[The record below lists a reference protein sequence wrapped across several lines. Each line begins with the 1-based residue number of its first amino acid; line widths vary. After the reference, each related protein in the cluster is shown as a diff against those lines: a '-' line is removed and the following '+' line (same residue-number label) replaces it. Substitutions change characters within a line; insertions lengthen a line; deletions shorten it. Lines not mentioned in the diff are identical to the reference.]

1 MPESQLA
8 SCGQNRCCETACYAQ
23 RNQHRL
29 HKMQQSCHHV
39 ATDEIAKGVGQD
51 DARNQQHDAS
61 DHDGIQIPPQACAAD
76 GDAGQSRQKGG
87 QGVGEHGHDLRPVQQ
102 KDQTADN
109 GTHQAGRARVAQGTA
124 EKYRKGGA
132 DQGADQTLHWPGV
145 AFPGARSV
153 KFLPHRRIVVLLPTD
168 ASGQAV
174 ERIQPGHVKDY
185 LAIATLGLGE
195 IIRVVLQNIEYLGGS
210 AGISP
215 VPKYT
220 TWPWLFACTVI
231 TVAAIINLIDS
242 SYGRAI
248 VSVREDEVASELMGI
263 NITRYKVLAFVVGAL
278 FAGLAGALYA
288 HFFYIIKPETFGFLK
303 SFDIVVMVVLGGM
316 GSTSGAIIAA
326 AFITVLTAVLQ
337 SFPAIRMI
345 LYALILIMVMIHRPQ
360 GLMGTREI
368 SFKGLLKRGEAK

>member
-1 MPESQLA
+1 MSLA
-8 SCGQNRCCETACYAQ
+8 PST
-23 RNQHRL
+23 
-29 HKMQQSCHHV
+29 
-39 ATDEIAKGVGQD
+39 
-51 DARNQQHDAS
+51 
-61 DHDGIQIPPQACAAD
+61 
-76 GDAGQSRQKGG
+76 
-87 QGVGEHGHDLRPVQQ
+87 
-102 KDQTADN
+102 
-109 GTHQAGRARVAQGTA
+109 
-124 EKYRKGGA
+124 
-132 DQGADQTLHWPGV
+132 
-145 AFPGARSV
+145 
-153 KFLPHRRIVVLLPTD
+153 
-168 ASGQAV
+168 
-174 ERIQPGHVKDY
+174 
-185 LAIATLGLGE
+185 
-195 IIRVVLQNIEYLGGS
+195 
-210 AGISP
+210 
-215 VPKYT
+215 
-220 TWPWLFACTVI
+220 
-231 TVAAIINLIDS
+231 
-242 SYGRAI
+242 I